1 MIRGKG
7 VAFQTFPGGREWP
20 SRTPQWIG
28 LVSFTIFFLFSPQE
42 PIVEAVKLL
51 KDESEFSKVALIVVI
66 AVSSFVILFLLF
78 IIVVLYRRKKRY
90 GGFYIFTLPPAPDY
104 IMKLDPERSLLEQT
118 SKLPYDAQWEFP
130 RERLEICKYRVCIPV
145 SFTRSTNFYWS

>member
-1 MIRGKG
+1 MALQNSPVDR
-7 VAFQTFPGGREWP
+7 PREFHY
-20 SRTPQWIG
+20 
-28 LVSFTIFFLFSPQE
+28 LFLISPQE
-42 PIVEAVKLL
+42 PIVGAVKLSK